1 MLMGPAHM
9 QDAIIDE
16 QYRADAVFDDNL
28 FHVKGTPNIKVQFHA
43 VAKLFKTCKI
53 SSIPEVTIDPV
64 DEKTAAKLP
73 GGRVIKVYNIQD
85 YNVLKR
91 DIKIE
96 CDTTITI
103 DAEGKVAEH
112 WDKWRHRP
120 ANLGILKR
128 IGGSITSALMKA
140 IKY

>member
-1 MLMGPAHM
+1 MLTFYIHM
-9 QDAIIDE
+9 QDGIIDE
-16 QYRADAVFDDNL
+16 QYRTDAVFDDNL

-53 SSIPEVTIDPV
+53 SIQEVTVTPV
-64 DEKTAAKLP
+64 EEKTAAKLP
-73 GGRVIKVYNIQD
+73 GGRVIKVYNVQD
-85 YNVLKR
+85 YNVLQK

-103 DAEGKVAEH
+103 DAEGKIAEH
-112 WDKWRHRP
+112 WDKWRKRP

-128 IGGSITSALMKA
+128 IGGSVTSALMKV